1 MPPIGII
8 PGIALPIGVA
18 LDSDAESAG
27 ALAGVPAGGPGA
39 LGGGGGAA
47 PPELLATVEEL
58 PPPSPPQPTMVKA
71 KATSAQE
78 PRDVRIVPTPQ

>member
-27 ALAGVPAGGPGA
+27 ALAGGPGA